1 MSKTANHQK
10 AESPKTVSASSDLTK
25 SSSEKST
32 STKLSPIKFLSADS
46 EDSALTLRLKQYL
59 KPEDIEQVWEAYR
72 YADHAHEGVL
82 RKTGEPYITH
92 PVSVACVL
100 ADLHMDVPT
109 ILAAL
114 LHDVV
119 EDTDITTQDIR
130 EKFGQQV
137 ADLVDGVTKLDKI
150 EFQSASVAQAE
161 NFRKMLLAMSQDVR
175 VILVKLADRLHN
187 MQTLEAMKPEKQKLI
202 ARETLDIYAPIANRL
217 SLNAIY
223 QELEDLS
230 FQYLHPMRH
239 SAISNAVKAARG
251 NRKEVVS
258 KILESIKQQL
268 AAMNIDAEV
277 SGREKH
283 LYSIYK
289 KMSGKSTAFSQIYD
303 IYGFRVVVKDLSSCY
318 IALGALHALYKPI
331 PSKFKDYIAIPKAN
345 GYQSLHTTLFGPFG
359 TPIEVQIR
367 SAEMHNIA
375 DAGVAAHW
383 LYKASDAELTAL
395 QQKTHQW
402 LQRLLEIQSDSTD
415 SLDFLEHLKIDLFPD
430 EVYVFTPKG
439 KILALP
445 KGATAVDFAYA
456 VHTDIGNSCV
466 AVRINQELAPLRTE
480 LHNGDHVEII
490 TGSLAKPNPAWLNYV
505 VTGRARAHI
514 RHFLKS
520 QQSTESAHLGERMLN
535 QALRALHVEPSQ
547 ITEAQWQKLVRDYG
561 LKKKSEILT
570 DIGLG
575 KRQNVMVAHQLL
587 ATGEVKEEPP
597 EGAIGKF
604 LGANFLGKIFGKTA
618 KPLDTI
624 TIRGSEGMAVQFAQ
638 CCRPIPG
645 DPILGFINKDK
656 GLVIHTHD
664 CPAIRKFRLDPEKWL
679 DVEWEPE
686 NQRLYKAN
694 LALTVANQPGM
705 LAKIAS
711 GIAEAGSNID
721 NVSVEEADGSTYA
734 NLYFTVQVKNRI
746 HLAELMR
753 GLRKIPDVVR
763 INRGKGN
770 AVSNTTKKSS
780 Q

>member
-1 MSKTANHQK
+1 
-10 AESPKTVSASSDLTK
+10 
-25 SSSEKST
+25 
-32 STKLSPIKFLSADS
+32 
-46 EDSALTLRLKQYL
+46 
-59 KPEDIEQVWEAYR
+59 
-72 YADHAHEGVL
+72 
-82 RKTGEPYITH
+82 
-92 PVSVACVL
+92 
-100 ADLHMDVPT
+100 
-109 ILAAL
+109 
-114 LHDVV
+114 VV
-119 EDTDITTQDIR
+119 EDTDISTGDIK

-137 ADLVDGVTKLDKI
+137 AELVDGVTKLDKI

-187 MQTLEAMKPEKQKLI
+187 MQTLEGMRLEKQKLI
-202 ARETLDIYAPIANRL
+202 AKETLDIYAPIANRL
-217 SLNAIY
+217 GLNEIY

-230 FQYLHPMRH
+230 FKYLHPMRYN
-239 SAISNAVKAARG
+239 AIANAVKAARG

-258 KILESIKQQL
+258 KILESIKHQL
-268 AAMNIDAEV
+268 AGMKIEAEV

-289 KMSGKSTAFSQIYD
+289 KMSGKTTSFSQIYD
-303 IYGFRVVVKDLSSCY
+303 IYGFRVVVKDLASCY
-318 IALGALHALYKPI
+318 SALGALHGLYKPI
-331 PSKFKDYIAIPKAN
+331 TSKFKDYIAIPKAN

-367 SAEMHNIA
+367 SNEMHNIA
-375 DAGVAAHW
+375 AAGVAAHW
-383 LYKASDAELTAL
+383 LYKSSDAQLTAL

-402 LQRLLEIQSDSTD
+402 LQRLLEIQSDSAD

-445 KGATAVDFAYA
+445 KGATSVDFAYA
-456 VHTDIGNSCV
+456 VHSDIGNSCV
-466 AVRINQELAPLRTE
+466 AVRINQDLAPLRTE

-520 QQSTESAHLGERMLN
+520 QHSTESAHLGERMLN
-535 QALRALHVEPSQ
+535 QALRAMHIEPNQ
-547 ITEAQWQKLVRDYG
+547 VTEAHWQKLIRDYG

-587 ATGEVKEEPP
+587 AMGEILDLPP
-597 EGAIGKF
+597 EGGLGK
-604 LGANFLGKIFGKTA
+604 LLGKIFRKPS

-624 TIRGSEGMAVQFAQ
+624 TIRGSEGMAVQFAP

-656 GLVIHTHD
+656 GLVVHTHD

-686 NQRLYKAN
+686 SEHLYKAN
-694 LALTVANQPGM
+694 LNLTVANQPGM

-711 GIAEAGSNID
+711 GIADAGSNID
-721 NVSVEEADGSTYA
+721 NVSVEEPDGSSYA

-763 INRGKGN
+763 INRSKGN
-770 AVSNTTKKSS
+770 PATHDGKSVS
-780 Q
+780 

>member
-1 MSKTANHQK
+1 MPKTATNQN
-10 AESPKTVSASSDLTK
+10 AELFKPSSALT
-25 SSSEKST
+25 SAP
-32 STKLSPIKFLSADS
+32 LLPADS
-46 EDSALTLRLKQYL
+46 EDSALSLRLKEYL
-59 KPEDIEQVWEAYR
+59 KPQDIAQVWDAYR
-72 YADHAHEGVL
+72 YAYQAHEGVV

-92 PVSVACVL
+92 PVSVACIL
-100 ADLHMDVPT
+100 ADLHLDVPT
-109 ILAAL
+109 LLAAL

-119 EDTDITTQDIR
+119 EDTDISTLDIK
-130 EKFGQQV
+130 EKFGLQV
-137 ADLVDGVTKLDKI
+137 AELVDGVTKLDKI

-187 MQTLEAMKPEKQKLI
+187 MQTLEAMRPEKQKLI
-202 ARETLDIYAPIANRL
+202 AKETLEIYAPIANRL
-217 SLNAIY
+217 GLNDIY
-223 QELEDLS
+223 QSLEDLS
-230 FQYLHPMRH
+230 FQYLYPMRFR
-239 SAISNAVKAARG
+239 AISKAILAARG

-268 AAMNIDAEV
+268 ITLNIDAEV

-289 KMSGKSTAFSQIYD
+289 KMSGKTTAFSQIYD

-318 IALGALHALYKPI
+318 LALGALHALYKPI

-367 SAEMHNIA
+367 STEMHNIA

-383 LYKASDAELTAL
+383 LYKASDAQLTAL
-395 QQKTHQW
+395 QQQTHQW
-402 LQRLLEIQSDSTD
+402 LQRLLEIQSESVD

-439 KILALP
+439 KIFALP

-456 VHTDIGNSCV
+456 VHSDIGNSCV

-547 ITEAQWQKLVRDYG
+547 ITEDHWQKLIRDYG
-561 LKKKSEILT
+561 LKKKSQILT
-570 DIGLG
+570 EIGLG

-587 ATGEVKEEPP
+587 AMLELQEVPEE
-597 EGAIGKF
+597 GTIGKL
-604 LGANFLGKIFGKTA
+604 LGGKFFDKIFGKTV

-656 GLVIHTHD
+656 GLVVHTHD
-664 CPAIRKFRLDPEKWL
+664 CPAIRKFRLDPDKWL

-686 NQRLYKAN
+686 SQRLYKTN
-694 LALTVANQPGM
+694 LNLTVANQPGM

-711 GIAEAGSNID
+711 GIADAGSNID
-721 NVSVEEADGSTYA
+721 NVSVEEEDGSAYA
-734 NLYFTVQVKNRI
+734 NLYFTVQVKDRI

-753 GLRKIPDVVR
+753 SLRKIPDVVR
-763 INRGKGN
+763 INRTKGN
-770 AVSNTTKKSS
+770 PAGNGAKKSS

>member
-1 MSKTANHQK
+1 MSDTAANHK
-10 AESPKTVSASSDLTK
+10 AESLK
-25 SSSEKST
+25 
-32 STKLSPIKFLSADS
+32 PITAPLLPADS
-46 EDSALTLRLKQYL
+46 EDSALSLRLKQYL
-59 KPEDIEQVWEAYR
+59 KPEDIALIWEGYR
-72 YADHAHEGVL
+72 YAYAAHDGVV
-82 RKTGEPYITH
+82 RKTGEPYIMH

-100 ADLHMDVPT
+100 ADLHMDMPT

-119 EDTDITTQDIR
+119 EDTVVTTEDIKQ
-130 EKFGQQV
+130 KFGQQV
-137 ADLVDGVTKLDKI
+137 AELVDGVTKLDKI
-150 EFQSASVAQAE
+150 EFQSASQAQAE

-187 MQTLEAMKPEKQKLI
+187 MQTLDAMKPEKKKLI
-202 ARETLDIYAPIANRL
+202 AKETLEIYAPIANRL
-217 SLNAIY
+217 GLNAIY

-230 FQYLHPMRH
+230 FKYLYPMRYR
-239 SAISNAVKAARG
+239 AISQAVKAARG

-258 KILESIKQQL
+258 KILDAIKQQL
-268 AAMNIDAEV
+268 SSLSIDAEI

-289 KMSGKSTAFSQIYD
+289 KMSGKASAFSQIYD
-303 IYGFRVVVKDLSSCY
+303 IYGFRVVVKDLPSCY
-318 IALGALHALYKPI
+318 LALGALHALYKPI

-345 GYQSLHTTLFGPFG
+345 GYQSLHTTLLGPFG

-367 SAEMHNIA
+367 SMDMHNIA

-383 LYKASDAELTAL
+383 LYKSSDAQLTAL
-395 QQKTHQW
+395 QQQTHQW
-402 LQRLLEIQSDSTD
+402 LQRLLEIQSESAD
-415 SLDFLEHLKIDLFPD
+415 SLDFLEHFKIDLFPD

-456 VHTDIGNSCV
+456 VHSDIGNSCV
-466 AVRINQELAPLRTE
+466 AVRINQDLAPLRTE
-480 LHNGDHVEII
+480 LNNGDHVEII
-490 TGSLAKPNPAWLNYV
+490 TGAIAKPNPAWLNYV

-514 RHFLKS
+514 RHFMKS
-520 QQSTESAHLGERMLN
+520 QQSTESAHIGERMLN
-535 QALRALHVEPSQ
+535 QALRALHVDPSG
-547 ITEAQWQKLVRDYG
+547 ITEAHWQKLIRDYG
-561 LKKKSEILT
+561 LKMKSEILS

-587 ATGEVKEEPP
+587 AMTDDHLEKHTKLPL
-597 EGAIGKF
+597 KS
-604 LGANFLGKIFGKTA
+604 
-618 KPLDTI
+618 LDTI
-624 TIRGSEGMAVQFAQ
+624 TIRGTEGMAVQFAP

-664 CPAIRKFRLDPEKWL
+664 CPSVRKFKLDPDKWL

-686 NQRLYKAN
+686 SQRLFKTN
-694 LALTVANQPGM
+694 LNLTVANQPGM

-711 GIAEAGSNID
+711 GIADAGSNID
-721 NVSVEEADGSTYA
+721 NVSVEEADGSAYA
-734 NLYFTVQVKNRI
+734 NLYFTVQVRNRI

-753 GLRKIPDVVR
+753 GLRRIPDVVR
-763 INRGKGN
+763 INRAKGSTVGGG
-770 AVSNTTKKSS
+770 AKQV

>member
-1 MSKTANHQK
+1 MPKPATHHK
-10 AESPKTVSASSDLTK
+10 AESSKPTSAPL
-25 SSSEKST
+25 
-32 STKLSPIKFLSADS
+32 LPADS
-46 EDSALTLRLKQYL
+46 EDSALSLRLKQYL
-59 KPEDIEQVWEAYR
+59 KPQDIAQIWDGYHFAFQ
-72 YADHAHEGVL
+72 AHDGVV
-82 RKTGEPYITH
+82 RKTGEPYIIH
-92 PVSVACVL
+92 PVSVACIL
-100 ADLHMDVPT
+100 ADLHMDTPT

-119 EDTDITTQDIR
+119 EDTPITTFDIK

-137 ADLVDGVTKLDKI
+137 AELVDGLTKLDKI
-150 EFQSASVAQAE
+150 EFQSASQAQAE

-187 MQTLEAMKPEKQKLI
+187 MQTLEAMRPEKQKLI
-202 ARETLDIYAPIANRL
+202 AKETLEIYAPIANRL
-217 SLNAIY
+217 GLNDIY

-230 FQYLHPMRH
+230 FQYLYPMRFR
-239 SAISNAVKAARG
+239 AISKAIMAARG

-268 AAMNIDAEV
+268 ASLNIEAEV

-289 KMSGKSTAFSQIYD
+289 KMAGKTMTFSQIYD
-303 IYGFRVVVKDLSSCY
+303 IYGFRVVVKDLASCY
-318 IALGALHALYKPI
+318 LALGALHALYKPI

-367 SAEMHNIA
+367 SSEMHNIA

-383 LYKASDAELTAL
+383 LYKASDAQLTAL
-395 QQKTHQW
+395 QQQTHQW
-402 LQRLLEIQSDSTD
+402 LQRLLEIQSESAD

-439 KILALP
+439 IILALP

-456 VHTDIGNSCV
+456 VHSDIGNRCV
-466 AVRINQELAPLRTE
+466 AVRINHELAPLRTE

-490 TGSLAKPNPAWLNYV
+490 TGALAKPNPAWLNYV
-505 VTGRARAHI
+505 VSGRARAHI

-520 QQSTESAHLGERMLN
+520 QQSAESGHLGERMLN
-535 QALRALHVEPSQ
+535 KALRALHVEPGS
-547 ITEAQWQKLVRDYG
+547 ITEVHWQKLMRDYG
-561 LKKKSEILT
+561 VKKKSEILS

-587 ATGEVKEEPP
+587 AMTDDHAEKHTKLP
-597 EGAIGKF
+597 
-604 LGANFLGKIFGKTA
+604 A
-618 KPLDTI
+618 KSLDTI
-624 TIRGSEGMAVQFAQ
+624 TIRGTEGMAVQFAP

-664 CPAIRKFRLDPEKWL
+664 CPSVRKFKLDPDKWL

-686 NQRLYKAN
+686 SQRLFKTN
-694 LALTVANQPGM
+694 LSLTVANQPGM

-711 GIAEAGSNID
+711 GIADAGSNID
-721 NVSVEEADGSTYA
+721 NVSVEEADGSAYA

-746 HLAELMR
+746 HLADLMR

-763 INRGKGN
+763 INRTKGN
-770 AVSNTTKKSS
+770 QNGGSTKGLGAKQSS

>member
-1 MSKTANHQK
+1 MPKTANNLK
-10 AESPKTVSASSDLTK
+10 AELSKLTSAPL
-25 SSSEKST
+25 
-32 STKLSPIKFLSADS
+32 LPADS
-46 EDSALTLRLKQYL
+46 EGSALSIRLHSYL
-59 KPEDIEQVWEAYR
+59 KPQDIEQVWEGYR
-72 YADHAHEGVL
+72 YAFAAHDGVV

-92 PVSVACVL
+92 PVSVACIL

-119 EDTDITTQDIR
+119 EDTDITTLDIKQ
-130 EKFGQQV
+130 KFGPQV
-137 ADLVDGVTKLDKI
+137 AELVDGVTKLDKI
-150 EFQSASVAQAE
+150 EFQSASQAQAE

-187 MQTLEAMKPEKQKLI
+187 MQTLEAMRPEKQRII
-202 ARETLDIYAPIANRL
+202 AKETLDIYAPIANRL
-217 SLNAIY
+217 GLNDVY
-223 QELEDLS
+223 QALEDLS
-230 FQYLHPMRH
+230 FKYLHPMRYN
-239 SAISNAVKAARG
+239 AISKAIMAARG
-251 NRKEVVS
+251 NRKEVIS

-268 AAMNIDAEV
+268 SSFNVEAEV

-289 KMSGKSTAFSQIYD
+289 KMTSKATPFSQVYD
-303 IYGFRVVVKDLSSCY
+303 IYGFRIVVKDLPSCY
-318 IALGALHALYKPI
+318 LALGALHGLYKPI

-367 SAEMHNIA
+367 SADMHNIA

-383 LYKASDAELTAL
+383 LYKASDAQLTAL
-395 QQKTHQW
+395 QQQTHQW
-402 LQRLLEIQSDSTD
+402 LQRLLDIQSESAD

-439 KILALP
+439 SIMALP

-456 VHTDIGNSCV
+456 VHSDIGNSCV
-466 AVRINQELAPLRTE
+466 AVRINHDLAPLRTE
-480 LHNGDHVEII
+480 MHNGDHVEII

-520 QQSTESAHLGERMLN
+520 QQSTESAHLGERLLN
-535 QALRALHVEPSQ
+535 KALRALHVDPSH
-547 ITEAQWQKLVRDYG
+547 ISEEHWQKLIRDYG
-561 LKKKSEILT
+561 VKKKVEILS

-575 KRQNVMVAHQLL
+575 KRQNVMVAHQLVAMTDDHAEKHTKL
-587 ATGEVKEEPP
+587 PA
-597 EGAIGKF
+597 AS
-604 LGANFLGKIFGKTA
+604 
-618 KPLDTI
+618 LDTI
-624 TIRGSEGMAVQFAQ
+624 TIRGTEGMAVQFAP

-664 CPAIRKFRLDPEKWL
+664 CPSVRKFKLDPDKWL

-686 NQRLYKAN
+686 SSRLFKTN
-694 LALTVANQPGM
+694 LNLTVANQPGM
-705 LAKIAS
+705 LAQIAS
-711 GIAEAGSNID
+711 GIADAGSNID
-721 NVSVEEADGSTYA
+721 NVSVEEADGSAYA
-734 NLYFTVQVKNRI
+734 NLYFTVQVKNRV

-763 INRGKGN
+763 INRTKGSAPGN
-770 AVSNTTKKSS
+770 RKNSNVKLYS

>member
-1 MSKTANHQK
+1 MSNPATNHA
-10 AESPKTVSASSDLTK
+10 AELSK
-25 SSSEKST
+25 SSATKLGLDKLGSEK
-32 STKLSPIKFLSADS
+32 LALAPLLPADS
-46 EDSALTLRLKQYL
+46 EDSALTLLLKQYL
-59 KPEDIEQVWEAYR
+59 KPQDIAQVWEGYR
-72 YADHAHEGVL
+72 YAFKAHDGVV
-82 RKTGEPYITH
+82 RKTGEPYIIH
-92 PVSVACVL
+92 PVSVACIL
-100 ADLHMDVPT
+100 AELHMDIPT
-109 ILAAL
+109 IMAAL

-119 EDTDITTQDIR
+119 EDTPITAGDIKDI
-130 EKFGQQV
+130 FGQQV
-137 ADLVDGVTKLDKI
+137 AELVDGVTKLDKI
-150 EFQSASVAQAE
+150 EFQSASQAQAE

-187 MQTLEAMKPEKQKLI
+187 MQTLEAMRPEKQRLI
-202 ARETLDIYAPIANRL
+202 AKETLDIYAPIANRL
-217 SLNAIY
+217 GLNAIY

-230 FQYLHPMRH
+230 FKYLYPMRY
-239 SAISNAVKAARG
+239 SAISKAVKAARG

-258 KILESIKQQL
+258 KILDSIKQQL
-268 AAMNIDAEV
+268 LSLNIEAEV

-289 KMSGKSTAFSQIYD
+289 KMSGKTTAFSQIYD

-318 IALGALHALYKPI
+318 LALGALHGLYKPI

-383 LYKASDAELTAL
+383 LYKASDAQLTAL
-395 QQKTHQW
+395 QQQTHQW
-402 LQRLLEIQSDSTD
+402 LQRLLEIQSESSD

-456 VHTDIGNSCV
+456 VHSDVGNSCV
-466 AVRINQELAPLRTE
+466 AVRINQDLAPLRTE

-490 TGSLAKPNPAWLNYV
+490 TGALAKPNPAWLNYV

-520 QQSTESAHLGERMLN
+520 QQSTESGHLGERLLN
-535 QALRALHVEPSQ
+535 KALRALHVEPNQ
-547 ITEAQWQKLVRDYG
+547 ITEVHWQKLIRDYG
-561 LKKKSEILT
+561 VKKKSEILT

-587 ATGEVKEEPP
+587 AMTDENLEKHTKLP
-597 EGAIGKF
+597 
-604 LGANFLGKIFGKTA
+604 A
-618 KPLDTI
+618 KSLDTI
-624 TIRGSEGMAVQFAQ
+624 TIHGTEGMAVQFAQ

-664 CPAIRKFRLDPEKWL
+664 CPSVSKFKLDPDKWL
-679 DVEWEPE
+679 DVEWEPDSDK
-686 NQRLYKAN
+686 LFKTN
-694 LALTVANQPGM
+694 LNLTVANQPGM

-711 GIAEAGSNID
+711 GIADAGSNID
-721 NVSVEEADGSTYA
+721 NVSVEEADGSAYA

-746 HLAELMR
+746 HLADLMR

-763 INRGKGN
+763 INRSKGN
-770 AVSNTTKKSS
+770 IASVAKKPT

>member
-1 MSKTANHQK
+1 MPNTAKHQSSAQSKPSASKLGQEKTAQEK
-10 AESPKTVSASSDLTK
+10 LASAPL
-25 SSSEKST
+25 
-32 STKLSPIKFLSADS
+32 LPADS
-46 EDSALTLRLKQYL
+46 EDSALSLRLKQYL
-59 KPEDIEQVWEAYR
+59 KPQDIAQIWEGYR
-72 YADHAHEGVL
+72 YAYQAHDGVV

-100 ADLHMDVPT
+100 AELHMDTPT

-119 EDTDITTQDIR
+119 EDTPVTTSNIKDM
-130 EKFGQQV
+130 FGQQV
-137 ADLVDGVTKLDKI
+137 AELVDGVTKLDKI
-150 EFQSASVAQAE
+150 EFQSASQAQAE

-202 ARETLDIYAPIANRL
+202 AKETLDIYAPIANRL
-217 SLNAIY
+217 GLNAIY

-230 FQYLHPMRH
+230 FKYLYPMRY
-239 SAISNAVKAARG
+239 SAISKAVKAARG

-258 KILESIKQQL
+258 KILDSIKQQL
-268 AAMNIDAEV
+268 LNLNIEAEV

-289 KMSGKSTAFSQIYD
+289 KMSGKTTAFSQIYD

-318 IALGALHALYKPI
+318 VALGALHGLYKPI

-367 SAEMHNIA
+367 SDEMHNIA

-383 LYKASDAELTAL
+383 LYKASDAQLTAL
-395 QQKTHQW
+395 QQQTHQW
-402 LQRLLEIQSDSTD
+402 LQRLLEIQSESAD

-456 VHTDIGNSCV
+456 VHSDVGNSCV
-466 AVRINQELAPLRTE
+466 AVRINQDLAPLRTE

-490 TGSLAKPNPAWLNYV
+490 TGALAKPNPAWLNYV

-520 QQSTESAHLGERMLN
+520 QQSTESGHLGERLLN
-535 QALRALHVEPSQ
+535 KALRALHVEPSQ
-547 ITEAQWQKLVRDYG
+547 ITDVHWQKLIRDYG

-587 ATGEVKEEPP
+587 AMTDENLEKHTKLPP
-597 EGAIGKF
+597 KS
-604 LGANFLGKIFGKTA
+604 
-618 KPLDTI
+618 LDTI
-624 TIRGSEGMAVQFAQ
+624 TIHGTEGMAVQFAQ

-664 CPAIRKFRLDPEKWL
+664 CPSVSKFKLDPDKWL
-679 DVEWEPE
+679 DVEWEPDSDK
-686 NQRLYKAN
+686 LFKTN
-694 LALTVANQPGM
+694 LNLTVANQPGM

-711 GIAEAGSNID
+711 GIADAGSNID
-721 NVSVEEADGSTYA
+721 NVSVEEADGSAYA

-746 HLAELMR
+746 HLADLMR

-763 INRGKGN
+763 INRSKGN
-770 AVSNTTKKSS
+770 LAMATKKLN